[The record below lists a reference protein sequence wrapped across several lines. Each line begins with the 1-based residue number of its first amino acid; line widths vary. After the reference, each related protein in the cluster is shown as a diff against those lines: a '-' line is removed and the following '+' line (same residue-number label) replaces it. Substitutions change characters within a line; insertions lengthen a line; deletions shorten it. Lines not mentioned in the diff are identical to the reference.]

1 MSCLNLSNKEVKAAV
16 DEVAKVLGSED
27 AAYYV
32 ISENNGYSID
42 RAPNGEPSELFS
54 ALLSHFQGDRNATIL
69 AKSKVFTEA
78 FKTWFGDWL
87 RAYNSG
93 SRYNLGEST
102 GSTDIKQI
110 INEDG
115 TVNFDKLEEVTDQYF
130 NTEDESL
137 FKKGRKTLRTR
148 KEHHPGENNTLE
160 HLQNVVKSANN
171 IDIRSDLKPQLILAA
186 ALHDLGKPFHG
197 GQLHGFHSLQVINKV
212 FKGDISDLVKFAV
225 KHHML
230 TTEEEKTFSQEDA
243 NRIVQDILDNN
254 LNPQDAIELLL
265 AVNTADIVMG
275 MQDDDIDRYTNKT
288 KKETIE
294 EEIPFKRQLLEN
306 ALNNL
311 TVSKVVDKN
320 GEPLVVYHGTRTSD
334 GIEKE
339 GFSSNMSGK
348 GNRGAN
354 QGYFYFSNNY
364 ENAEYTGVKNEEI
377 EPLIDLI
384 TSVYDMFDTTEL
396 PSTKE
401 LYTIVDDLIK
411 EKRKINDNIRNL
423 KEDSIIKKLI
433 KPILKLT
440 NKDYKSSKELKEQ
453 YRNTINEIDI
463 ELEEL
468 DTKIKNI
475 YNLNLGL
482 DYLKGDRSKTSVN
495 TLYFI
500 KSSINS
506 KSPYRQIA
514 ANKLINILYGTK
526 NLKYSPKVFPVYL
539 NIKNPLSS
547 DFGMKETDKNPLK
560 SGPFSEDYILY
571 NNLESGL
578 LKELTKPEYDGSIS
592 RNKFDILFGDV
603 YIAKH
608 SNQIKSID
616 NQGTFSTEDNNIHH
630 AEQQQPLMYQ
640 YHPAEEFTSFY
651 VTNTGFGT
659 ATSGELVA
667 RLSDYL
673 TPGTQAYRLLSLFK
687 DTDIPITFK
696 RLGTEPKAVYMEYAV
711 IPHTITINVDKFNTS
726 TMADNAES
734 IMHELVHAYTSRTL
748 LRIKHGKA
756 TAEEKELYD
765 KLVSIHKRYSEKYA
779 KKKYVKEGDKKAD
792 FHGTYYGLQDI
803 DEFAAELLTN
813 PEFMTLLK
821 TGFAPEDSF
830 WSKLKA
836 LAITW
841 VKSRL
846 HIMDTEPREMYDDL
860 YDLLT
865 YNVQNEVTEQDFID
879 TNTDLLI
886 RQEKAVH
893 NIEEALRSAKDD
905 FDTNTH
911 SITQGILQALKAR
924 LQIYRNSDPVIEQQT
939 KKVME
944 WQITNITQNLV
955 SEYESINNFLKEA
968 QTEIRTVCESLV
980 KAKKTGVALSNER
993 LNDLNEDFFSFY
1005 CDLIDGI
1012 VERLGYRE
1020 EYRDIIGKDKE
1031 GHYRL
1036 DTLLN
1041 RARNYQTMLNE
1052 GKLLVKSQI
1061 ALNASKILKDVG
1073 VEVGAVVIYRYDQ
1086 NDQETYTKDI
1096 SAFSW
1101 IFGAGDKIKDEAIK
1115 SIFYMINKAND
1126 KTRQQTYAKQSK
1138 LKALLNKINK
1148 YNQMQFFEVDDNGNS
1163 TGYFVRSRNYGK
1175 FEKAYKAEMDRICK
1189 SLGIDTTDLNLP
1201 ENRQIRIEYNKQRN
1215 KWLSEHCERRF
1226 TAEYYE
1232 AFNHLS
1238 SEAQAQR
1245 ENIQVSIRNLTN
1257 KGRDEYG
1264 IFRIERLK
1272 PEERKQLKQ
1281 YQLQKKQL
1289 ANIYDIYGRKKT
1301 GIQLQVAQELTELN
1315 QKLSKGLLY
1324 TRNSEA
1330 YEKEKERIM
1339 SSKTLSDEEKQ
1350 EWLELNSREQY
1361 KEEFY
1366 DQLKRLAKKNYGE
1379 EYAALSDRRRA
1390 LLAMFRDDY
1399 TGEINAEMM
1408 PPGTKQALSAISRRM
1423 TQIRKLKK
1431 PTATEGEFE
1440 FDEIAE
1446 VVPTKQWFIDKR
1458 RFYDTIINDDPESA
1472 ELWLK
1477 ANSYTIKVKNA
1488 DGTTN
1493 IKTVPRSWYTK
1504 MVPKD
1509 KTLIERVANNNW
1521 MEVSDK
1527 SPYFNQAYYQAQ
1539 QEHPDLKDEY
1549 WIPKKDK
1556 YDSED
1561 RYNKVMND
1569 PDAKA
1574 LYEELL
1580 STVAEA
1586 NEAYKLLHVNPY
1598 KMPQISGSVYKYM
1611 KAAINQAS
1619 GLNKLTAPFRGYG
1632 QWLVDKLSIRNDD
1645 KGYNKALTK
1654 PNGERLNLIPQNYIA
1669 TLDRP
1674 EAILADLIG
1683 GVMQYYQAAMEWQ
1696 NKKEIQ
1702 PQVELLKSH
1711 VLGKR
1716 FLDRKKAVKTGESNT
1731 ARFVKAF
1738 VDMNLYDIKSQVIT
1752 VDFSKVLKFVP
1763 FAGNIFNMI
1772 NYDIKQPREINITK
1786 MLAILRALGTARNLA
1801 LNLWCALTGTTTAL
1815 FGHIVNSLVGRYY
1828 NPVNA
1833 AYALKD
1839 ILVDFLIN
1847 VPNKVGLTNR
1857 VSQLSQKMEYFEV
1870 GAVPELDPT
1879 NRPQLVN
1886 MFAKHWGFGIY
1897 SLSDHIIKGQILASV
1912 MKDYKL
1918 VEVDGKKKFMSREEY
1933 KKVNNLKVFK
1943 PGDVLDWNFG
1953 YKLSFD
1959 DATHVVAGELKAKDP
1974 ANQAAVDAVKN
1985 QIGYLARALAQSADG
2000 QLTDLQRSVIF
2011 SHAFGQF
2018 AMMHRQYFPVILQ
2031 ERYTMSYQYD
2041 YQTQRYKEALLR
2053 TPFRLLAEGWEG
2065 DTRVER
2071 LLNSLKYSRR
2081 AFLNDPV
2088 ARENLK
2094 KVPIEIGLWS
2104 MLYFWLVPL
2113 ISSSADDDRRNWL
2126 KQLLAYVMERTT
2138 FEVMAGYNVKDMFQL
2153 IKNPSAILDYI
2164 DKMTES
2170 ATMPINLMMEEIKAA
2185 FSNEPSQG
2193 DKRIKKGAY
2202 RGMTKNQKTLIELT
2216 PARNLIRLK
2225 DIKSQRDYYNN
2236 KIRGIEKKK
2245 KRRDIEEESVFNY
2258 PQ

>member
-54 ALLSHFQGDRNATIL
+54 ALLSHFQGDRGATIL

-78 FKTWFGDWL
+78 FKTWFNG
-87 RAYNSG
+87 
-93 SRYNLGEST
+93 
-102 GSTDIKQI
+102 
-110 INEDG
+110 
-115 TVNFDKLEEVTDQYF
+115 
-130 NTEDESL
+130 
-137 FKKGRKTLRTR
+137 
-148 KEHHPGENNTLE
+148 
-160 HLQNVVKSANN
+160 
-171 IDIRSDLKPQLILAA
+171 
-186 ALHDLGKPFHG
+186 
-197 GQLHGFHSLQVINKV
+197 
-212 FKGDISDLVKFAV
+212 
-225 KHHML
+225 
-230 TTEEEKTFSQEDA
+230 
-243 NRIVQDILDNN
+243 
-254 LNPQDAIELLL
+254 
-265 AVNTADIVMG
+265 
-275 MQDDDIDRYTNKT
+275 
-288 KKETIE
+288 
-294 EEIPFKRQLLEN
+294 
-306 ALNNL
+306 
-311 TVSKVVDKN
+311 SKVVDKN
-320 GEPLVVYHGTRTSD
+320 GEPLVVYHYSD
-334 GIEKE
+334 QEIDE
-339 GFSSNMSGK
+339 FSTDFDN
-348 GNRGAN
+348 
-354 QGYFYFSNNY
+354 YFS
-364 ENAEYTGVKNEEI
+364 K
-377 EPLIDLI
+377 
-384 TSVYDMFDTTEL
+384 
-396 PSTKE
+396 
-401 LYTIVDDLIK
+401 
-411 EKRKINDNIRNL
+411 
-423 KEDSIIKKLI
+423 
-433 KPILKLT
+433 
-440 NKDYKSSKELKEQ
+440 Q
-453 YRNTINEIDI
+453 
-463 ELEEL
+463 
-468 DTKIKNI
+468 
-475 YNLNLGL
+475 
-482 DYLKGDRSKTSVN
+482 KG
-495 TLYFI
+495 
-500 KSSINS
+500 
-506 KSPYRQIA
+506 
-514 ANKLINILYGTK
+514 GTK
-526 NLKYSPKVFPVYL
+526 KAIFFTANPKPADGTVLDRKYRYPVYL
-539 NIKNPLSS
+539 KAEKLIEKTGTKQDLKDQGESFVHTINRAAEEADAAIFYGIDDNQETNQTICVINNP
-547 DFGMKETDKNPLK
+547 NNVK
-560 SGPFSEDYILY
+560 S
-571 NNLESGL
+571 
-578 LKELTKPEYDGSIS
+578 
-592 RNKFDILFGDV
+592 V
-603 YIAKH
+603 
-608 SNQIKSID
+608 D
-616 NQGTFSTEDNNIHH
+616 NQGTFSTEDNSIHH

-651 VTNTGFGT
+651 VINTGFGT
-659 ATSGELVA
+659 ATSGELA
-667 RLSDYL
+667 SRLSAYL
-673 TPGTQAYRLLSLFK
+673 MPDSTAHRLIQLFSQ
-687 DTDIPITFK
+687 TNIPVTFQ
-696 RLGTEPKAVYMEYAV
+696 RLGTDTKAKYMYYNTATHEIV
-711 IPHTITINVDKFNTS
+711 VNTDKFNS
-726 TMADNAES
+726 NLMGDNAEA
-734 IMHELVHAYTSRTL
+734 MFHELVHAYTSRTL
-748 LRIKHGKA
+748 LRIKKGQGTEQEQK
-756 TAEEKELYD
+756 LYNT
-765 KLVSIHKRYSEKYA
+765 LVQLRDRYAKHFESKKYA
-779 KKKYVKEGDKKAD
+779 RTEGEKAK
-792 FHGTYYGLQDI
+792 FHDEYYGLNDI

-813 PEFMTLLK
+813 PEFMGVLK
-821 TGFAPEDSF
+821 TRIPEKDTF
-830 WSKLKA
+830 WSKLKDFVRH
-836 LAITW
+836 IGEI
-841 VKSRL
+841 L
-846 HIMDTEPREMYDDL
+846 HIVKPISEQLQDDL
-860 YDLLT
+860 YDLVT
-865 YNVQNEVTEQDFID
+865 YNVENNVTEQDFID
-879 TNTDLLI
+879 TNSDLVA

-893 NIEEALRSAKDD
+893 NIEEALRSAEDD

-944 WQITNITQNLV
+944 WQVANITQNLV

-980 KAKKTGVALSNER
+980 KAKKTGVPLSNER

-1611 KAAINQAS
+1611 KAAINQVS

-1716 FLDRKKAVKTGESNT
+1716 FIDKKKAVKTGESNT

-1763 FAGNIFNMI
+1763 FAGSIFNMI

-1886 MFAKHWGFGIY
+1886 MFAKHWGFGIF

-1943 PGDVLDWNFG
+1943 PGDILDWNFG
-1953 YKLSFD
+1953 DKLSFD

-1974 ANQAAVDAVKN
+1974 TNQAAVDAVKN
-1985 QIGYLARALAQSADG
+1985 QIGYIARALAQSADG

-2170 ATMPINLMMEEIKAA
+2170 ATMPINLMIEEIKAA
-2185 FSNEPSQG
+2185 FNGELSQG

-2202 RGMTKNQKTLIELT
+2202 RGMTKNQKTLIDLT

-2245 KRRDIEEESVFNY
+2245 KRRNIEDESSFNY